1 MIERGGG
8 FKVGVYEIELD
19 NLSGY
24 RDYERFMSG
33 PMSFRDLLAIDRL
46 YTDVKRAIHDIQFR
60 FVDVD
65 RDALQDLLNRIDEV
79 VDLFKGVDSG
89 VDYVIE
95 FEVVND
101 VYVVTYEEVE
111 RLVYELNT
119 GVRHLIDIKL

>member
-1 MIERGGG
+1 M
-8 FKVGVYEIELD
+8 GVYEIELE

-33 PMSFRDLLAIDRL
+33 PISFRDLLAIDRL
-46 YTDVKRAIHDIQFR
+46 YSDVKRAIHDIKFR

-65 RDALQDLLNRIDEV
+65 RDELQDLLNRIDDV
-79 VDLFKGVDSG
+79 VDLFKEIASEVA
-89 VDYVIE
+89 YVIE

-101 VYVVTYEEVE
+101 VYVVTYEEVA

-119 GVRHLIDIKL
+119 GDRHLIGIKLWNTK

>member
-1 MIERGGG
+1 ME
-8 FKVGVYEIELD
+8 VYEIELE

-33 PMSFRDLLAIDRL
+33 TMSFRDLLAIDRL
-46 YTDVKRAIHDIQFR
+46 YTDVKRATHDIR
-60 FVDVD
+60 FVSGDTD
-65 RDALQDLLNRIDEV
+65 RDELEELISRIDDV
-79 VDLFKGVDSG
+79 VDLFKQIDSE
-89 VDYVIE
+89 VAYVIE

-119 GVRHLIDIKL
+119 GDRPLIGIKL

>member
-1 MIERGGG
+1 M
-8 FKVGVYEIELD
+8 GVYEIELE

-46 YTDVKRAIHDIQFR
+46 YTDVKRAIHDIR
-60 FVDVD
+60 FVSGDTD
-65 RDALQDLLNRIDEV
+65 RDELHDLLSRIDDV
-79 VDLFKGVDSG
+79 VDLFKQINSE

-119 GVRHLIDIKL
+119 GDRHLIGIKLWNNK